1 MKEYIICFLL
11 RLHVLFEK
19 EKKNKNKRLW
29 HEKKK
34 KKLPIPFFQD
44 QFKVTLLL
52 HKFYK
57 HKVYNSWGI
66 FVINP
71 NIYDNNYNNC
81 HIL

>member
-1 MKEYIICFLL
+1 MFYL
-11 RLHVLFEK
+11 
-19 EKKNKNKRLW
+19 KKKIKIKIKDFGM
-29 HEKKK
+29 KKK
-34 KKLPIPFFQD
+34 KNLPIPFFQD

-52 HKFYK
+52 HAKFYK